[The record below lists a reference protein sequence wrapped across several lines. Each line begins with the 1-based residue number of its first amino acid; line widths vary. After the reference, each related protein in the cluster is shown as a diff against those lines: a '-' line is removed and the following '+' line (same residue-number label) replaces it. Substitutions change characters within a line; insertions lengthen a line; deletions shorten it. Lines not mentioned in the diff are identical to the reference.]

1 MKNLNIND
9 YIQQYLNAKDIHNPS
24 GIFADLHDYP
34 VDTIV
39 SNTLFTKA
47 VADIKTMLRLSSG
60 YSMNQLKNIKNH
72 YPDLPVNELVT
83 FITLQKKYKDK
94 LQIADMWLLTD
105 KNAQQASSFLLAQYH
120 GSLFRDYDS
129 CADLCCGIGMDLFF
143 LSENKKK
150 CFAVDLS
157 EEILR
162 YASHNMSLYSDKG
175 IVFMNIKAEEF
186 QEEADAVFVDP
197 DRRVDDRRSIN
208 PFNMSPDLP
217 ALEKLYLRYP
227 RIAIKLSPMLN
238 YDQYDFFKKG
248 QLQFVSEHN
257 ELKEILF
264 CSKELVK
271 EDIFKKAVLLTE
283 NVTFTG
289 SGKIKTDVSVIKQ
302 YLYEP
307 NVAII
312 KAHLIEALAYELNLS
327 KIDPHL
333 ALLSSDQ
340 KVQSPFVKCYQ
351 VQEIMDF
358 SIKKLNQFLNNQSI
372 SQLDIKTRGFSE
384 TVEQFRNKVKLKKG
398 NKKAVLFILKL
409 ADKHYFVISDIK
421 EK

>member
-1 MKNLNIND
+1 
-9 YIQQYLNAKDIHNPS
+9 
-24 GIFADLHDYP
+24 
-34 VDTIV
+34 
-39 SNTLFTKA
+39 
-47 VADIKTMLRLSSG
+47 
-60 YSMNQLKNIKNH
+60 
-72 YPDLPVNELVT
+72 
-83 FITLQKKYKDK
+83 
-94 LQIADMWLLTD
+94 
-105 KNAQQASSFLLAQYH
+105 
-120 GSLFRDYDS
+120 
-129 CADLCCGIGMDLFF
+129 
-143 LSENKKK
+143 
-150 CFAVDLS
+150 
-157 EEILR
+157 
-162 YASHNMSLYSDKG
+162 
-175 IVFMNIKAEEF
+175 
-186 QEEADAVFVDP
+186 
-197 DRRVDDRRSIN
+197 
-208 PFNMSPDLP
+208 
-217 ALEKLYLRYP
+217 
-227 RIAIKLSPMLN
+227 MLN

-283 NVTFTG
+283 NVIFTG

-312 KAHLIEALAYELNLS
+312 KAHLIEELAFELNLC
-327 KIDPHL
+327 KIDSLL
-333 ALLSSDQ
+333 ALLTSDQ
-340 KVQSPFVKCYQ
+340 EIQSPFVKCYQ
-351 VQEIMDF
+351 VHEIMGY
-358 SIKKLNQFLNNQSI
+358 SLKKLNQFLNNHSI